1 MTRLTTKAVLGAVMA
16 LLILSGGLLWLRRQ
30 RPSPAQTNQR
40 PTQPSRIDA
49 PKTGRPKTGRPIKAK
64 PGTIV
69 LQEVSVWN
77 TNQRSQVSS
86 VGSYQHP
93 PTPNLP
99 VQAAQA
105 VPTTPAHQLLAR
117 LTQLTSNVNS
127 LSGAQAAEIND
138 LLAKLAASGT
148 AAIPAIRQFLQDG
161 QDFSFASIAGGN
173 LVNYGT
179 MRLGLIDALQQIG
192 GPEAVELAAATLQTT
207 AEPFEIAFLSRY
219 LEQQAP
225 GKFRDL
231 ELTAARESLALA
243 SGRIPMSDVSALF
256 ELLQAYGDENVVPSL
271 EKAVSRWNY
280 YATLALAGLPNGAGI
295 PTLIKLAQDPAV
307 SAMGTGD
314 FALRP
319 LAQAAPQYP
328 EAARALLEAAR
339 QNQIPETAWSTV
351 AGALAG
357 TYIQYGNQINGS
369 TAPTLT
375 WSPEQMSQ
383 RIALINQLLTVTSSP
398 AGQQALQN
406 ALASVSGR
414 LPK

>member
-1 MTRLTTKAVLGAVMA
+1 MA

-30 RPSPAQTNQR
+30 RPPPAQTHQQ

-49 PKTGRPKTGRPIKAK
+49 PKTGRPIKAK

-69 LQEVSVWN
+69 LQEVSVWD
-77 TNQRSQVSS
+77 TNQRPQISS
-86 VGSYQHP
+86 VGSAQRP

-99 VQAAQA
+99 VPAAPA
-105 VPTTPAHQLLAR
+105 VLTTPAHQLLAR

-127 LSGAQAAEIND
+127 LSGEQAAEIND
-138 LLAKLAASGT
+138 LLAKLAAGGT
-148 AAIPAIRQFLQDG
+148 AAIPAIREFLQDG
-161 QDFSFASIAGGN
+161 QDVSFDSIAGGN

-179 MRLGLIDALQQIG
+179 IRLGLIDALQQIG
-192 GPEAVELAAATLQTT
+192 GPEALELAAATLQTT
-207 AEPFEIAFLSRY
+207 ADPFEIAFLSRY

-225 GKFRDL
+225 GQFREL

-243 SGRIPMSDVSALF
+243 SGQVRLDDVSALF

-271 EKAVSRWNY
+271 EKAVSRWSY

-307 SAMGTGD
+307 SAMGAGD

-319 LAQAAPQYP
+319 LAQVALQYP
-328 EAARALLEAAR
+328 EAARALLDAAR

-357 TYIQYGNQINGS
+357 SYIQYGNQIYGS
-369 TAPTLT
+369 TSPALN
-375 WSPEQMSQ
+375 WSPEQVSQ
-383 RIALINQLLTVTSSP
+383 QMALINQLLTITRSP
-398 AGQQALQN
+398 AGRQALQD
-406 ALASVSGR
+406 ASASVSSR